1 MDGAVDLH
9 DLNEFFRLSAI
20 LNLQLSARA
29 VGKQNIVS
37 IILGGRRM
45 PPKDQEILIRVLQ
58 YLDNA
63 YGETRRRLGP
73 FAVLHPI
80 RATALLARSTPEPGM
95 LDLLTEMLH
104 DKLEDLTAASMGD
117 EHFNRMEGEFRALL
131 HDIDPKDEWYLME
144 RLDWLTRRPDQT
156 YLQYIGNL
164 LDRSHQTPALIRVK
178 LADRLDNT
186 LDMRID
192 IEDPIAGVDFFAT
205 LFQVLFVN
213 NFPGYRS
220 DLPHPPSSPL
230 NGAQRLYQLF
240 KNAVVLSLMRQK
252 DVGKGDP
259 AAMAMFNALAV
270 ASMKEAQRTILH
282 IFAFHETDVRKQ
294 RELIMDAMGYVQAG
308 GVDHVTPPGHGRM
321 LDGLFLSRFEDT
333 SPQDRKQRL
342 DALYCDK
349 PLMVEAA
356 IAFIV
361 IFLSFLSDEKY
372 FVRGVGAQGIVPD

>member
-1 MDGAVDLH
+1 
-9 DLNEFFRLSAI
+9 
-20 LNLQLSARA
+20 
-29 VGKQNIVS
+29 
-37 IILGGRRM
+37 
-45 PPKDQEILIRVLQ
+45 
-58 YLDNA
+58 
-63 YGETRRRLGP
+63 
-73 FAVLHPI
+73 
-80 RATALLARSTPEPGM
+80 
-95 LDLLTEMLH
+95 
-104 DKLEDLTAASMGD
+104 
-117 EHFNRMEGEFRALL
+117 
-131 HDIDPKDEWYLME
+131 
-144 RLDWLTRRPDQT
+144 
-156 YLQYIGNL
+156 
-164 LDRSHQTPALIRVK
+164 
-178 LADRLDNT
+178 
-186 LDMRID
+186 
-192 IEDPIAGVDFFAT
+192 
-205 LFQVLFVN
+205 VLFVN